1 MDRELLKGW
10 LESGLS
16 LEQIGAL
23 TNRDPSTVGYWCKK
37 HGLSP
42 NGKAK
47 HAACGPL
54 TKDELEPLIAD
65 GLTIA
70 QIAEALDRSPSAV
83 RYWLDKLG
91 LRTVGRRGRRPT
103 VPRPVVEQA
112 IAEGKRTLT
121 WRCRRHG
128 EGVFVIENS
137 GRSRCRRCRM
147 ERVAAWRR
155 RAKATLVMEAGG
167 RCRLCGYDKHL
178 EALQF
183 HHSDPK
189 KKAFGLSLR
198 GVTRSMRAL
207 REEARK
213 CVLLCANCHAEVEAG
228 HKKI

>member
-1 MDRELLKGW
+1 VDRDLLKSWIEQGR
-10 LESGLS
+10 S

-23 TNRDPSTVGYWCKK
+23 TNRDPSTVGYWCRT
-37 HGLSP
+37 HGLEP
-42 NGKAK
+42 NGRLK
-47 HAACGPL
+47 HAARGPL

-70 QIAEALDRSPSAV
+70 QIAAALDRSPSAV

-91 LRTVGRRGRRPT
+91 LRTVGRGGRRPT
-103 VPRPVVEQA
+103 VPRSVVEKA
-112 IAEGKRTLT
+112 IADGKRTVT

-155 RAKATLVMEAGG
+155 RAKGTLVREAGG
-167 RCRLCGYDKHL
+167 RCRLCGYDKHQ

-183 HHSDPK
+183 HHRDPRK
-189 KKAFGLSLR
+189 KSFALSLR
-198 GVTRSMRAL
+198 GVTRSMRAM
-207 REEARK
+207 REEAKK

-228 HKKI
+228 HRKI